1 MNIMDN
7 VEILIAT
14 VVLLQLII
22 LMLIV
27 KLSVSIKTFTSEDKL
42 VARERAKLLFE
53 KEKKEQEEIDKLDQE
68 ARELGARF

>member
-1 MNIMDN
+1 MDN